1 MTLKTIYIA
10 LLIDIIVT
18 LAHYFT
24 WDQLF
29 SRNFNIFLSIFQAII
44 TIFLLM
50 VLTRHSNNTKIYAF
64 RLNGIFKGIL
74 YGLLYIL
81 FTSIFT
87 SKAVHATYFD
97 ANSVSKI
104 FFSTIIFYALWAF
117 LEELLYRGI
126 IFLYFIKK
134 KRVFIGIIISSIL
147 FSLGHAA
154 RYLYGDN
161 FKPIWFIT
169 DFFTG
174 NVYATI
180 FLLTG
185 NIWGVSIAHFMY
197 NLNQAMS
204 VTGDYIY
211 NSTVT
216 VLLILSYYWTESLS
230 PVLLVLVEKYVFKGR
245 KIAQRFPMKN
255 YIIAVTLLF
264 IFLMSVSYLIYI
276 LTKI

>member
-10 LLIDIIVT
+10 ILIDIIAT
-18 LAHYFT
+18 LAHYFI

-29 SRNFNIFLSIFQAII
+29 SRNFNIILSIFQAII

-64 RLNGIFKGIL
+64 RLNDIFKGIL

-87 SKAVHATYFD
+87 SQAVHATYFD

-126 IFLYFIKK
+126 IFFYFIKK
-134 KRVFIGIIISSIL
+134 KKVFIGIIISSIL

-169 DFFTG
+169 DFLAG

-185 NIWGVSIAHFMY
+185 NIWGVTIAHFMY

-204 VTGDYIY
+204 VTGDYVY

-216 VLLILSYYWTESLS
+216 GLLILSYYWTESLS
-230 PVLLVLVEKYVFKGR
+230 PVLLVFIEKYVFKGR
-245 KIAQRFPMKN
+245 RIAQRFPIKN
-255 YIIAVTLLF
+255 YIIAITLFF
-264 IFLMSVSYLIYI
+264 IFLLSTSYIIY
-276 LTKI
+276 LLS